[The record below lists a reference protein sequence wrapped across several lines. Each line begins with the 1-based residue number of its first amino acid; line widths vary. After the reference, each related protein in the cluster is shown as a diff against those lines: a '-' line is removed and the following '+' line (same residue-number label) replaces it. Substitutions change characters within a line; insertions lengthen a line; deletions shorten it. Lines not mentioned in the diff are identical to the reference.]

1 MNSQEKE
8 QVKSLWKRCFHD
20 SEAFVDFYFTERYN
34 DAVSRTLYHEGKV
47 VAALQAIPYPMT
59 FYGDTIATAIYR
71 EPVPIRTTA
80 AVAIWHN
87 CWIKLIGKCLMKV
100 SC

>member
-34 DAVSRTLYHEGKV
+34 DAVSRTLYHE
-47 VAALQAIPYPMT
+47 
-59 FYGDTIATAIYR
+59 
-71 EPVPIRTTA
+71 
-80 AVAIWHN
+80 
-87 CWIKLIGKCLMKV
+87 
-100 SC
+100 